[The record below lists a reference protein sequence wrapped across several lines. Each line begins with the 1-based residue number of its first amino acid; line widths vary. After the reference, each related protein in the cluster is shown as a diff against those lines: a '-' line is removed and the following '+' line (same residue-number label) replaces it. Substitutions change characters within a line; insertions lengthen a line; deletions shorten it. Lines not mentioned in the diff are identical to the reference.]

1 MCKILPR
8 IKEIALNE
16 GITIG
21 AMERV
26 IGASKGV
33 LSRAIANGTDIQS
46 KWLEAIVENYPQY
59 SAQWLLSGVGAMLSS
74 ESIGVDSKFV
84 KSDPAKGENYVPPTA
99 PIDSGCSNIKIY
111 DPALQETDKGETR
124 PRIPFDAAAGALSVA
139 MPGVSSLQCEQFPLI
154 PTLPDYDFTIIAR
167 GDSMTPD
174 ILSGDEL
181 ACVFVQESKFI
192 QWGRPHVLDTAQGIV
207 LKRIFNQKDAILCRS
222 ANHDYPDFEIP
233 KDEIYHLAIVVGLIR
248 HF

>member
-1 MCKILPR
+1 MCQILER
-8 IKEIALNE
+8 LKDYIDYKGIAISAFEKSVGMSNASFGKQLKNK
-16 GITIG
+16 G
-21 AMERV
+21 A
-26 IGASKGV
+26 I
-33 LSRAIANGTDIQS
+33 GTDKLENILKVYNDIS
-46 KWLEAIVENYPQY
+46 PLWLMTGKG
-59 SAQWLLSGVGAMLSS
+59 SML
-74 ESIGVDSKFV
+74 ITPKTGIDSNIIKT
-84 KSDPAKGENYVPPTA
+84 DPLKGENYIPPTA
-99 PIDSGCSNIKIY
+99 PIDNGCSNIKIY
-111 DPALQETDKGETR
+111 DPALQETDKMETR

>member
-46 KWLEAIVENYPQY
+46 KWLEAIVANYPRY
-59 SAQWLLSGVGAMLSS
+59 SAQWLLSGVGEMLTTDGTR
-74 ESIGVDSKFV
+74 I
-84 KSDPAKGENYVPPTA
+84 DPNIIKTNPVKGENYVPPTA
-99 PIDSGCSNIKIY
+99 PTGIECPNIKIY
-111 DPALQETDKGETR
+111 DRSVPETVKGETR

-139 MPGVSSLQCEQFPLI
+139 MPGVSALQCEQFPII
-154 PTLPDYDFTIIAR
+154 PTFPDYDFTIIAR

-181 ACVFVQESKFI
+181 ACVFVQESRFI

-207 LKRIFNQKDAILCRS
+207 LKRIFNQKDSILCRS
-222 ANHDYPDFEIP
+222 ANKDYPDFEIP
-233 KDEIYHLAIVVGLIR
+233 KDEILHLAIVVGLIR

>member
-1 MCKILPR
+1 MNFIDRLQYYMAQKDINDNKLTVDAGLSIGLIGKAKKSGKAMNSVNIEKILLAYPD
-8 IKEIALNE
+8 LNP
-16 GITIG
+16 
-21 AMERV
+21 
-26 IGASKGV
+26 
-33 LSRAIANGTDIQS
+33 D
-46 KWLEAIVENYPQY
+46 
-59 SAQWLLSGVGAMLSS
+59 WLLTGRGEML
-74 ESIGVDSKFV
+74 
-84 KSDPAKGENYVPPTA
+84 KSNMTNTA
-99 PIDSGCSNIKIY
+99 PSKIRSSSTICK
-111 DPALQETDKGETR
+111 DDKIQILAQENNSEIIETR
-124 PRIPFDAAAGALSVA
+124 PRIPFDAAAGSLSIA

-222 ANHDYPDFEIP
+222 VNHDYPDFEIP

>member
-1 MCKILPR
+1 MSVR
-8 IKEIALNE
+8 ALEQLVGTSN
-16 GITIG
+16 
-21 AMERV
+21 
-26 IGASKGV
+26 GV
-33 LSRAIANGTDIQS
+33 LGRCINKGTDIS
-46 KWLEAIVENYPQY
+46 T
-59 SAQWLLSGVGAMLSS
+59 QWLSKIIEIFPDVNIDWLLTGEGNMLRTNEDKNFNRPIISVNS
-74 ESIGVDSKFV
+74 PKILKEHK
-84 KSDPAKGENYVPPTA
+84 ENE
-99 PIDSGCSNIKIY
+99 I
-111 DPALQETDKGETR
+111 ETR
-124 PRIPFDAAAGALSVA
+124 PRIPFDAAAGSLSVA
-139 MPGVSSLQCEQFPLI
+139 MPGVSALQCEQFPLI

-222 ANHDYPDFEIP
+222 VNHDYPDFEIP
-233 KDEIYHLAIVVGLIR
+233 KDEIFHLAIVVGLIR